1 MAASLRQ
8 SLQSDKSGYALTL
21 QFCKD
26 YMAMEPRH
34 ILVVDDEEGIRFFL
48 KEALQQMGHRVTT
61 AVNGEDA
68 LAQIRETSFDL
79 AILDLNL
86 GGRVNGLRVLEAV
99 KWRWPGTAVIIL
111 TAHGTMDSALVAIRE
126 GVDGYLLKPVEP
138 SDIRQAI
145 NAALARCQQVGR
157 PAEAP
162 DTKDVLHWGEFL
174 VDQKKH
180 QAVMNGRLLNLT
192 PGEFKLFTYFMQNA
206 RRALSPQELVSV
218 VHEYD
223 SDDTREAREIIKWYI
238 YRLRQKIEPDPT
250 DPRYL
255 LNIRGVGYIFGEE
268 LSET

>member
-1 MAASLRQ
+1 MMGT
-8 SLQSDKSGYALTL
+8 K
-21 QFCKD
+21 
-26 YMAMEPRH
+26 H
-34 ILVVDDEEGIRFFL
+34 ILVVDDEKNIRFFL
-48 KEALQQMGHRVTT
+48 KEALQQVGYHVTT

-86 GGRVNGLRVLEAV
+86 GGRVDGLRVLEAV

-111 TAHGTMDSALVAIRE
+111 TAHGTMDSALAAIRE
-126 GVDGYLLKPVEP
+126 GVDGYLLKPVETLEV
-138 SDIRQAI
+138 RQAI
-145 NAALARCQQVGR
+145 HEALTRRQQMGQPAAAT
-157 PAEAP
+157 
-162 DTKDVLHWGEFL
+162 DTKDVLQWGDLL

-180 QAVMNGRLLNLT
+180 QAVLNGRLLNLT
-192 PGEFKLFTYFMQNA
+192 PGEFKLLTYFMQNA

-250 DPRYL
+250 EPHYV
-255 LNIRGVGYIFGEE
+255 LNIRGVGYIFGGE
-268 LSET
+268 LSEA